1 MKEFKLNI
9 KLGDEVEVG
18 RFRSVTTKMKAIEL
32 DNNGQ
37 PVIITNKGA
46 KKLLSCRLVK
56 LYKTSKQLLMEKKKR
71 NPYQVGS
78 DARGWKGILK

>member
-1 MKEFKLNI
+1 MREYKLNI
-9 KLGDEVEVG
+9 KVGDKVEVG
-18 RFRSVTTKMKAIEL
+18 RFRNVTTKIKAIEL

-56 LYKTSKQLLMEKKKR
+56 LYKTSKQILMEGKK
-71 NPYQVGS
+71 
-78 DARGWKGILK
+78 

>member
-9 KLGDEVEVG
+9 KVGDEVEVG
-18 RFRSVTTKMKAIEL
+18 RFRNVIAKVKAIET
-32 DNNGQ
+32 DEHGQ

-56 LYKTSKQLLMEKKKR
+56 LYKTSKQILLEKNK
-71 NPYQVGS
+71 
-78 DARGWKGILK
+78 

>member
-1 MKEFKLNI
+1 MINKLENMKEYKLNI
-9 KLGDEVEVG
+9 KVGDKVEVG
-18 RFRSVTTKMKAIEL
+18 RFRNVTTKIKAIEL

-56 LYKTSKQLLMEKKKR
+56 LYKTSKQLLMEKKK
-71 NPYQVGS
+71 
-78 DARGWKGILK
+78 

>member
-9 KLGDEVEVG
+9 KVGDEVEVG
-18 RFRSVTTKMKAIEL
+18 RFRNVTTKIKAIEL

-78 DARGWKGILK
+78 DARGWKGIFK

>member
-9 KLGDEVEVG
+9 KVGDEVEVG
-18 RFRSVTTKMKAIEL
+18 RFRNVVTKIKAIET
-32 DNNGQ
+32 DQHGQ
-37 PVIITNKGA
+37 PVIITSKGA

-56 LYKTSKQLLMEKKKR
+56 LHKTSKQILLEKKKR

-78 DARGWKGILK
+78 DARRWKGVFK